1 MKMNK
6 PRSAFKSFLLL
17 FFKKEALFFCLSFGI
32 AHAEVMGDGGK
43 VRLLYSEFGS
53 NSVPAVFMQR
63 FGLDKKHGIVI
74 DLVPSASDQA
84 RMAMIQAGGAEVAT
98 LDWGD
103 VGRMRKAGVDIVGVS
118 PFLRW
123 GADFSV
129 VPVNSPIKTMGDLKG
144 KKLGVYNRNGVN
156 YILERAVAQSIYH
169 VDLDKEAT
177 IQEGAAPLMYAL
189 MENGQLDATEAFN
202 SVAPGMIATGKY
214 RVLAKDSDLIK
225 QIGLPETPALLYA
238 FNGTWVK
245 AHPDDTKAFVAA
257 YHDVIDILRVNDQ
270 IWIDRGAEM
279 KMPPDVAALFRTEA
293 RGDFMRSFSP
303 TVEAD
308 LTKLF
313 QTLLPLAG
321 PGVLGMTELPK
332 GIISL
337 DYQ

>member
-1 MKMNK
+1 MKI
-6 PRSAFKSFLLL
+6 SWLFGLALLT
-17 FFKKEALFFCLSFGI
+17 
-32 AHAEVMGDGGK
+32 GGAAQAQGTGAK
-43 VRLLYSEFGS
+43 IRLLYSEFGS
-53 NSVPAVFMQR
+53 NSIPAVFMQR
-63 FGLDKKHGIVI
+63 LHLDTKHNISI
-74 DLVPSASDQA
+74 ELIPSASDQA

-144 KKLGVYNRNGVN
+144 RKLGVYNRNGVN

-169 VDLDKEAT
+169 VDLDKDAT
-177 IQEGAAPLMYAL
+177 IQEGAAPLMWAL

-214 RVLAKDSDLIK
+214 RVLAKNSDLIA
-225 QIGLPETPALLYA
+225 QIGLPETPSLLYA

-245 AHPDDTKAFVAA
+245 AHPADTRAFVAA
-257 YHDVIDILRVNDQ
+257 YHDVIDVLRTNDDM
-270 IWIDRGAEM
+270 WITRGAEM
-279 KMPPDVAALFRTEA
+279 KMSPEVAALFRTEA
-293 RGDFMRSFSP
+293 RGDFLRSFSP

-308 LTKLF
+308 IKKVF
-313 QTLLPLAG
+313 ETLLPLAG
-321 PGVLGMTELPK
+321 PGVLGMTELPP
-332 GIISL
+332 GIISV